1 MMFMVL
7 KLIHTLDLPSHQTGG
22 FDHGDIFEKSGISF
36 VAHTG
41 NGTVEMY
48 EGTEGVH
55 LKTISG
61 VPEASGVLCAQAEKL
76 AFAASRGTGNI
87 LVLNGM
93 TGETI
98 REIQV
103 GSKPNGIAWDSH
115 RNRLLAADVS
125 DNHVRIVD
133 PGEGSLIGDI
143 PLHGR
148 PRWCKYSSTLD
159 RYVVNVH
166 DQSVLVII
174 DPEMSSV
181 EELIPIPVVGPHGID
196 IDEESGIAYVACD
209 GGAVVSVDIE
219 KRRILDKVE
228 ILPNPDV
235 AWLNVNLGLL
245 YCANSKPGVVQVV
258 DVKEMRIRE
267 EVLTEEGCHTVSFHQ
282 EAQTLHAYLPGS
294 CRVAFYKE
302 Y

>member
-7 KLIHTLDLPSHQTGG
+7 KLIHTLDLPSHQSGG

-133 PGEGSLIGDI
+133 PSEGSLIGDI
-143 PLHGR
+143 PLPGR
-148 PRWCKYSSTLD
+148 PRWCKYSSTMD
-159 RYVVNVH
+159 RFVVNVH
-166 DQSVLVII
+166 DPSELALV
-174 DPEMSSV
+174 DPETVKV
-181 EELIPIPVVGPHGID
+181 EALIPISVSGSHGID
-196 IDEESGIAYVACD
+196 IDEESGLAYIACD
-209 GGAVVSVDIE
+209 GGAVVSVDLE
-219 KRRILDKVE
+219 KRTEVDKVG

-235 AWLNVNLGLL
+235 AWLNVKRGLL

-267 EVLTEEGCHTVSFHQ
+267 EVLTEEGCHTVAFHQ
-282 EAQTLHAYLPGS
+282 EAQTLHVYLPKS
-294 CRVAFYKE
+294 CRIDFYRE
-302 Y
+302 S